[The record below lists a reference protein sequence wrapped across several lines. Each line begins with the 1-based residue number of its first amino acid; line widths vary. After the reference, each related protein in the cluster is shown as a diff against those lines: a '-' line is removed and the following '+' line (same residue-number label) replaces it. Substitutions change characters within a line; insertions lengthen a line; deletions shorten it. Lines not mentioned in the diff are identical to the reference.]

1 METAYRC
8 ACVLRNSIAPYLL
21 RRLKADVKLQL
32 PKKNEQVCGRGRC
45 GRGGCGQGG
54 CGQGGCGQVDVGGV
68 AVDVCTPH
76 RLKPATHECIPAAV
90 EWWWIEL

>member
-8 ACVLRNSIAPYLL
+8 ACVLRDSIAPYLL

-32 PKKNEQVCGRGRC
+32 PKKNEQVC
-45 GRGGCGQGG
+45 GCGQGG